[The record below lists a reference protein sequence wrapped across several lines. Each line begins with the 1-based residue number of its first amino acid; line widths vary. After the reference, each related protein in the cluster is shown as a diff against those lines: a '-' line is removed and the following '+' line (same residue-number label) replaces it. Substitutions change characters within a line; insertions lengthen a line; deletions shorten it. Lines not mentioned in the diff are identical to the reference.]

1 MSKEPAN
8 DVEEASK
15 EEPSKLV
22 KSTKNKGKKG
32 ADTSTGRGTGRPK
45 GRHDP
50 DINWEA
56 IEADYVWG
64 ETISKREDG
73 TYVRKYPTLVQI
85 GDKHGISKSLV
96 HYYAKKH
103 GWEDRR
109 LRAISTTK
117 EEFDKEM
124 SKSRARETVEAMEVL
139 DEWLLAFAENVRLKK
154 VRADSIG
161 DLNTVVRLKQFLK
174 GDADSRSEQKVVVS
188 LETLQARH
196 RNNRGRVDE
205 ADGAYAGE
213 LGDEDVLSAGALP
226 EETPAA
232 GVSGA

>member
-1 MSKEPAN
+1 MTKQPAN
-8 DVEEASK
+8 DVDKASSEEH
-15 EEPSKLV
+15 EGQEKLV
-22 KSTKNKGKKG
+22 KSHKNKGKKN

-56 IEADYVWG
+56 IENEYVWG
-64 ETISKREDG
+64 ETISRKPDG
-73 TYVRKYPTLVQI
+73 TYVRKYLTFLQI
-85 GDKHGISKSLV
+85 GEKYGVSKSLV
-96 HYYAKKH
+96 HYYAKKQ

-124 SKSRARETVEAMEVL
+124 SKSRARETVEAIEVL
-139 DEWLLAFAENVRLKK
+139 DEWLLEFAANVKAKK

-161 DLNTVVRLKQFLK
+161 DLNTVVRLKQYLK
-174 GDADSRSEQKVVVS
+174 GEADSRAEQKVIVS

-196 RNNRGRVDE
+196 RTLRGKVVE
-205 ADGAYAGE
+205 ADGAVAGE
-213 LGDEDVLSAGALP
+213 LGDEDVITGELP
-226 EETPAA
+226 EDATAT
-232 GVSGA
+232 GA

>member
-1 MSKEPAN
+1 MSKQPAN
-8 DVEEASK
+8 DVD
-15 EEPSKLV
+15 EPSQGEPEKLV
-22 KSTKNKGKKG
+22 KSQKNKGKKG
-32 ADTSTGRGTGRPK
+32 ITTSTGRGTGRPK

-64 ETISKREDG
+64 ETISKRADG

-96 HYYAKKH
+96 HYYAKKQ

-139 DEWLLAFAENVRLKK
+139 DEWLREFAENVRLKK

-174 GDADSRSEQKVVVS
+174 GEADSRSEQKVVVS
-188 LETLQARH
+188 LETLQTRH

-226 EETPAA
+226 EDTETAKDA
-232 GVSGA
+232 